1 MMATLLR
8 RHARV
13 SAQAVAGGD
22 GYRPARRVV
31 TVGQLVAA
39 VEHVVEPRGQRP
51 GRRQRQL
58 GPYARQQVTAVA
70 DRSTADDADVLPRA
84 GLQQIEPEL
93 GASEPARAGERE
105 TLLGAAYQLGI
116 GITGRQV
123 ARILQARCR
132 VDR

>member
-8 RHARV
+8 RARV

-22 GYRPARRVV
+22 RYRPARRVV
-31 TVGQLVAA
+31 AVGQLVAA

-70 DRSTADDADVLPRA
+70 ARSPADDADALPRA

-93 GASEPARAGERE
+93 GASDPARAGERE
-105 TLLGAAYQLGI
+105 TL
-116 GITGRQV
+116 
-123 ARILQARCR
+123 
-132 VDR
+132 